1 MALCRGLTN
10 RSQRSQASGHSL
22 VTVSVWSP
30 RWDGRVLGEA
40 AACLHREHSPGALDP
55 RGEQADRSSGG
66 EASCRAPPAAPWGQ
80 GVLQGGR
87 GGGRGQRADVAP
99 VTVTCSFQS
108 AVNTVK
114 CEVFAPKSGVQVV
127 WRERA
132 ARGGAEL
139 DGRPS
144 RGTGPARGSGAGPRC
159 PLNSV
164 LTRFIGLRPRAH
176 ATVRRGRAFFPHKKI
191 N

>member
-1 MALCRGLTN
+1 MRPLPACIANTALVPLTP
-10 RSQRSQASGHSL
+10 G
-22 VTVSVWSP
+22 VSKLTGVQ
-30 RWDGRVLGEA
+30 GERRA
-40 AACLHREHSPGALDP
+40 AARPQQP
-55 RGEQADRSSGG
+55 RGARASSRAAA
-66 EASCRAPPAAPWGQ
+66 EA
-80 GVLQGGR
+80 
-87 GGGRGQRADVAP
+87 GRGQRADVAP

-114 CEVFAPKSGVQVV
+114 CEVFARKSGVQVV